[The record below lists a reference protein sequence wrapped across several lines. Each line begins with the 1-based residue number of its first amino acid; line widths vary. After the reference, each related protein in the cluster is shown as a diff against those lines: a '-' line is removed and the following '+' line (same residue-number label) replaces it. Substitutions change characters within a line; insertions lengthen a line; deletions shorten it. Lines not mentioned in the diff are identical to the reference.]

1 MQHWRGGVGAPLLE
15 RLEAGGVGLL
25 LLAHVPVGEEDTG
38 KEVEGERKRRE
49 GKTRKQR
56 RAGTAGRRGG
66 GTPGASLPALLSRR
80 PAVSPSSGSCFVL
93 ILLNGRPCP
102 FQTQA

>member
-38 KEVEGERKRRE
+38 KLEGEH
-49 GKTRKQR
+49 
-56 RAGTAGRRGG
+56 
-66 GTPGASLPALLSRR
+66 
-80 PAVSPSSGSCFVL
+80 
-93 ILLNGRPCP
+93 
-102 FQTQA
+102 

>member
-1 MQHWRGGVGAPLLE
+1 MGAPLLE

-49 GKTRKQR
+49 GKARKQKGRNSRKER
-56 RAGTAGRRGG
+56 RRDSWGF
-66 GTPGASLPALLSRR
+66 PASSAFSEASCQPQLWELL
-80 PAVSPSSGSCFVL
+80 
-93 ILLNGRPCP
+93 CP
-102 FQTQA
+102 HFA

>member
-1 MQHWRGGVGAPLLE
+1 MGAPLLE
-15 RLEAGGVGLL
+15 RREAGGVGLL
-25 LLAHVPVGEEDTG
+25 LLAHVPMGEEETG

-49 GKTRKQR
+49 GKTKKQR
-56 RAGTAGRRGG
+56 RVGTAGRREGG

-80 PAVSPSSGSCFVL
+80 PAVSPSSGSRFVL

-102 FQTQA
+102 LQMKA